1 MATQATSIP
10 DASAGTVLNSPT
22 VPAPAVPD
30 TMTASVLVR
39 QGELRTEQ
47 RPVPAPGPGE
57 VLVRITSVGVCGS
70 DTHYFAHGRIGSFV
84 VDSPLVLGHEPA
96 GVVVALGPGVTD
108 REAGQRVSLEP
119 GIPDP
124 LSRQS
129 LAGCYNLDPGVRFF
143 ATPPIDGV
151 FSEYAVHP
159 AAFCHPVPD
168 SVSDDAAALL
178 EPLSVALAARAA
190 GKVQLGNKVLVAGAG
205 PIGLLVSKVAQLAGA
220 AVTLTDVRAERLEIA
235 EAYGAAQTFTAANQP
250 PVEPEFDVFI
260 DASGAERAILGGLE
274 RLAPRGRAV
283 LVGMGADTVALPVP
297 LLQGRELTITGTF
310 RYANTWPA
318 AIELAA
324 SGQVDLDR
332 LVTSTHGLADV
343 EAALT
348 AGANP
353 GALKAMVHP

>member
-1 MATQATSIP
+1 MSKIPASMTS
-10 DASAGTVLNSPT
+10 
-22 VPAPAVPD
+22 
-30 TMTASVLVR
+30 SVLVR

-47 RPVPAPGPGE
+47 RTVPAPGPGE

-70 DTHYFAHGRIGSFV
+70 DTHYFTKGRIGSFV
-84 VDSPLVLGHEPA
+84 VESPLVLGHEPA
-96 GVVVALGPGVTD
+96 GIVVSLGAGVTD
-108 REAGQRVSLEP
+108 RTVGQRVSLEP

-124 LSRQS
+124 LSKQS

-168 SVSDDAAALL
+168 NVSDDAAALL

-190 GKVQLGNKVLVAGAG
+190 GRIQLGDKVLVAGAG
-205 PIGLLVSKVAQLAGA
+205 PIGLLISKVAQLAGA

-235 EAYGAAQTFTAANQP
+235 EAYGAAHSFTAAEQP
-250 PVEPEFDVFI
+250 PAEPEFDVFI

-274 RLAPRGRAV
+274 RLAPRGRCV
-283 LVGMGADTVALPVP
+283 LVGMGADTIALPVP
-297 LLQGRELTITGTF
+297 LIQGRELIITGTF
-310 RYANTWPA
+310 RYANTWPT
-318 AIELAA
+318 AIALAA
-324 SGQVDLDR
+324 SGQVDLDG
-332 LVTSTHGLADV
+332 LVTSTHSLDDV

-348 AGANP
+348 AGANH
-353 GALKAMVHP
+353 GALKAMVHPWKY

>member
-1 MATQATSIP
+1 MTTPESTTHSIPATMAT
-10 DASAGTVLNSPT
+10 
-22 VPAPAVPD
+22 
-30 TMTASVLVR
+30 SVLVR

-57 VLVRITSVGVCGS
+57 VLVRIASVGVCGS
-70 DTHYFAHGRIGSFV
+70 DTHYFNEGRIGSFV
-84 VDSPLVLGHEPA
+84 VDSPLVLGHEPS
-96 GVVVALGPGVTD
+96 GVVVSLGEGVTD
-108 REAGQRVSLEP
+108 RSVGQRVSLEP

-124 LSRQS
+124 LSKQS

-151 FSEYAVHP
+151 FAEYAVHP

-168 SVSDDAAALL
+168 AVSNDAAALL

-190 GKVQLGNKVLVAGAG
+190 GKIQIGDKVLVAGAG

-220 AVTLTDVRAERLEIA
+220 TVTLTDVRAERLEIA
-235 EAYGAAQTFTAANQP
+235 GAYGARHTFTAAEQP

-260 DASGAERAILGGLE
+260 DASGAERAILGGLA

-283 LVGMGADTVALPVP
+283 LVGMGADTIALPVP
-297 LLQGRELTITGTF
+297 LVQGRELTITGTF
-310 RYANTWPA
+310 RYANTWPT

-324 SGQVDLDR
+324 SGQVDLDG
-332 LVTSTHGLADV
+332 LVTSTHGLDGV
-343 EAALT
+343 EAALA
-348 AGANP
+348 AGGNP
-353 GALKAMVHP
+353 GALKAVVRP

>member
-1 MATQATSIP
+1 M
-10 DASAGTVLNSPT
+10 LNSPT
-22 VPAPAVPD
+22 APAPAVPD

-70 DTHYFAHGRIGSFV
+70 DTHYFTHGRIGSFV

-190 GKVQLGNKVLVAGAG
+190 GKVQLGDKVLVAGAG
-205 PIGLLVSKVAQLAGA
+205 PIGLLISKVAQLAGA
-220 AVTLTDVRAERLEIA
+220 TVTLTDVRAERLEIA

-250 PVEPEFDVFI
+250 PVVPEFDVFI

-310 RYANTWPA
+310 RYANTWPT

-324 SGQVDLDR
+324 SGQVDLDG

-348 AGANP
+348 AGATP